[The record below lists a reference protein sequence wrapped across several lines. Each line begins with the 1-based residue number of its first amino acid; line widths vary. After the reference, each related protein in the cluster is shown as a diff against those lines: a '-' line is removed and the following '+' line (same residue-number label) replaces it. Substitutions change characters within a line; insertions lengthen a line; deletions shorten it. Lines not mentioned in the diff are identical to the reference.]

1 MLVKTKSIAGKCPA
15 GNFLLH
21 LAENVCHLIY
31 MPCNLL
37 IVYTQRFASRECL
50 VLRLKF
56 ITESAES
63 FSEIY
68 IYIYMQEVLYIHMQ
82 EALYL
87 IYTGNFILE
96 LAARR
101 EIYQFTRPKKCTCSS
116 CRVRNIQRFL
126 EDYVI
131 KSSNRF
137 NLVHRDCPLGEQ
149 RPW

>member
-68 IYIYMQEVLYIHMQ
+68 IYIYAGSLIYICRKLYI
-82 EALYL
+82 YL

-96 LAARR
+96 FAARR
-101 EIYQFTRPKKCTCSS
+101 ELYLLGLKSVH
-116 CRVRNIQRFL
+116 VR
-126 EDYVI
+126 
-131 KSSNRF
+131 
-137 NLVHRDCPLGEQ
+137 LVV
-149 RPW
+149 